1 MMLICL
7 GNLPCRE
14 MAGPPEPRH
23 IRTPIMV
30 VLFSMWKAKALK
42 LLQNL
47 SLWLFWPGLAL
58 IVWGELTPHP
68 PDLSSILA
76 WDKAQHF
83 IAYFGLAAMATMV
96 LGLNRRLA
104 VAILGVILLGG
115 GLEILQGYT
124 GSDPDIFDFAANIFG
139 ALGGTAV
146 GILCWIALRGRVLVD
161 RQASD

>member
-1 MMLICL
+1 
-7 GNLPCRE
+7 
-14 MAGPPEPRH
+14 
-23 IRTPIMV
+23 
-30 VLFSMWKAKALK
+30 MWKAKTLK
-42 LLQNL
+42 FLQNL
-47 SLWLFWPGLAL
+47 SIFLFWPGLAL

-76 WDKAQHF
+76 WGKAQHF
-83 IAYFGLAAMATMV
+83 TAYFGLAAMATMV

-124 GSDPDIFDFAANIFG
+124 GRDPDIFDFAANTPG
-139 ALGGTAV
+139 ALCGTAV
-146 GILCWIALRGRVLVD
+146 GTLCWIALCGRVLVD